1 MNEQSRT
8 GAQPRSHSQDGHV
21 LNPNEAAKPRIELD
35 AAASAALAQA
45 VTGARQGG
53 ARAEDR
59 RTDEWLE
66 TPSATVPSPDN
77 GAKSSRARPM
87 GPAVHALVVIAALA
101 AGAGGA
107 QILQSLS
114 RSGPA
119 TPWAEMAQVLRQ
131 NQDQAIGLAGDMK
144 ALRTEIDAIRRSLEQ
159 SDADMA
165 RHQAGV
171 GERFERSATASD
183 ALAQDTAVK
192 LARLGEKLDRLEAGS
207 TDTASGFNAVI
218 GRLERIED
226 RIAATTVR
234 ATPMSSP
241 AVRASE
247 AASTESP
254 ALTGSLTQQ
263 APAKDATVDGWVL
276 HEVHNGTALI
286 ESRNGRLVD
295 VAQGEMVPGVGR
307 VEAIERRGKRWVVVT
322 PKGVI
327 GTMR

>member
-8 GAQPRSHSQDGHV
+8 GAQPCSHSQDSHGS
-21 LNPNEAAKPRIELD
+21 NPNEAAKPRIELD

-53 ARAEDR
+53 AQTEDR
-59 RTDEWLE
+59 RTAERLD
-66 TPSATVPSPDN
+66 TPSATVPSPHN

-87 GPAVHALVVIAALA
+87 GPAIHTLVVIAALA
-101 AGAGGA
+101 SGAIGA
-107 QILQSLS
+107 QVLQSPS
-114 RSGPA
+114 RSGPD

-131 NQDQAIGLAGDMK
+131 SQEQGIGLAGDMK
-144 ALRTEIDAIRRSLEQ
+144 ALRTEIDAIRRSLER

-183 ALAQDTAVK
+183 ALAQDAGAK

-207 TDTASGFNAVI
+207 KDSASGFNAVI

-226 RIAATTVR
+226 RIAAKTVR
-234 ATPMSSP
+234 AAPVPSSAAQAP
-241 AVRASE
+241 E
-247 AASTESP
+247 ATSTESP
-254 ALTGSLTQQ
+254 ALTGSLNP
-263 APAKDATVDGWVL
+263 PAKAATVEGWVL
-276 HEVHNGTALI
+276 HEVHNGTALV
-286 ESRNGRLVD
+286 ESRNGRLVE